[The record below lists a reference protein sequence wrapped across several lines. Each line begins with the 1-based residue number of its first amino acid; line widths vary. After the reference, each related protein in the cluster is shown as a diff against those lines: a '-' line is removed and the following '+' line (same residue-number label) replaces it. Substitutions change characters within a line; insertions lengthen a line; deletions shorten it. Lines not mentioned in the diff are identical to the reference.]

1 MEPGGRGFTIMMV
14 NTPER
19 SQVRIASKPPTL
31 RRELG
36 DSVDGGKG
44 PAKKAP
50 LCPVVKVVVT
60 CLRFRWCHQAAK
72 FATVVGRFAVPLTFP
87 GPGKVVGRR
96 LCHGHSPVPL
106 KTTAACS

>member
-36 DSVDGGKG
+36 DSVDGGKST
-44 PAKKAP
+44 AKKAP
-50 LCPVVKVVVT
+50 LCPVVKVVVI
-60 CLRFRWCHQAAK
+60 CLRC
-72 FATVVGRFAVPLTFP
+72 
-87 GPGKVVGRR
+87 
-96 LCHGHSPVPL
+96 
-106 KTTAACS
+106 